1 MAELKYLNIALTAVL
16 VGCIGWAVMRGM
28 KAEVDGAKLDRM
40 AAERDSLANEA
51 AHWHALA
58 DSATARADRIA
69 WEKDSAERV
78 WAAMPAP
85 VVEYVRRMKYAP
97 LGSVI
102 DTLNSE

>member
-1 MAELKYLNIALTAVL
+1 MRYLNHGLTAILVL
-16 VGCIGWAVMRGM
+16 AIAYAMLRGFQ
-28 KAEVDGAKLDRM
+28 AEVDGAKLDRM

-69 WEKDSAERV
+69 LEKDSAERV

-85 VVEYVRRMKYAP
+85 VVEYVRRMKYEP